1 MQSTT
6 KETPAGPV
14 HSSITETPKAEESE
28 LIPPPFPQMMK
39 NFGDMLRKT
48 VEADKEYE
56 PEQAEIFKGR
66 LTYNLGHEFKGQTNF
81 CYQIGVGVNPGWGL
95 AYEYDWIVNSA
106 PSATPII
113 IDNGKLISKG
123 VHNCHELIHEWTL
136 EVIKELP
143 CFSVEMKRLDQS
155 KTAAGLYTHV
165 VIVKVSDTYLKNIR
179 KEVYG
184 KDLPEKWKDTPLPV
198 IEEED
203 DELDNAIAKG
213 YILKK
218 SNKKSEKK
226 HNKK

>member
-14 HSSITETPKAEESE
+14 PSSIAETPKAGESG

-56 PEQAEIFKGR
+56 PEQAEIFKGK
-66 LTYNLGHEFKGQTNF
+66 LLYNLNHEFNGTTNF

-106 PSATPII
+106 SSDTPII

-184 KDLPEKWKDTPLPV
+184 KDLPEKWKDEPLPV
-198 IEEED
+198 IGEA
-203 DELDNAIAKG
+203 DELDDESRSRYAM
-213 YILKK
+213 KK
-218 SNKKSEKK
+218 SHKKYDKKSHKK
-226 HNKK
+226 